1 MFYFEIFIVATV
13 LSAFF
18 ALGGVGSAVALVP
31 ILHWMGIDFNFAKAI
46 GLFVNT
52 STTVTATIMNIKIK
66 VLDIKFALPLTIS
79 LAAFSPIGAM
89 FSKHV
94 PVHEVKWLFALF
106 LIFSGSMILF
116 GKKEQKFHYNKQW
129 VMILIGAVVGF
140 ISGLLGIG
148 GGGLLMPMLI
158 LLGFDAKKLA
168 VTLSFVI
175 PFSTFAAFL
184 TYMSFVKI
192 DWVILGVATLGAI
205 AGGYIG
211 NYFMHFKLE
220 QHHIKKI
227 IGILLYIIAFKMIW
241 SLINS

>member
-1 MFYFEIFIVATV
+1 MFYFEIFLIATI

-18 ALGGVGSAVALVP
+18 ALGGVGSAVALIPV
-31 ILHWMGIDFNFAKAI
+31 LHWMGIDFNFSKAI

-52 STTVTATIMNIKIK
+52 STTVTATIMNIKRK
-66 VLDIKFALPLTIS
+66 VLDIKFALPLAVS
-79 LAAFSPIGAM
+79 LAAFAPVGAM
-89 FSKHV
+89 YSKHI
-94 PVHEVKWLFALF
+94 PVHEVKWFFALF
-106 LIFSGSMILF
+106 LFFSGSMILF

-148 GGGLLMPMLI
+148 GGALLMPVLI

-184 TYMSFVKI
+184 TYMSFVKF
-192 DWVILGVATLGAI
+192 DWIILGVAAAGAI
-205 AGGYIG
+205 LGGYIG

-227 IGILLYIIAFKMIW
+227 IGILLYIIAIKMIIG
-241 SLINS
+241 LI